1 MSIARPETIVKLAVS
16 TPKGKVSPPK
26 PKNKEITANFG
37 GIILEIDEMRAIIII
52 KIRRDSF
59 GKFLLVIKEV
69 TF

>member
-1 MSIARPETIVKLAVS
+1 MKIEVN

-26 PKNKEITANFG
+26 PKNSEIVANLG

-59 GKFLLVIKEV
+59 GKFLLVIKYV
-69 TF
+69 RV